1 MENTLLLFIIKFLK
15 YFFLILPIGSTYLNN
30 LLFPASYGR
39 SQMFSK
45 TSLHIH
51 MYTVL
56 IHLLQPNSMCLYLL
70 VCNVIGVVV
79 IAGLHINFVLKYI
92 ILIVAQQLSAALHS
106 FCFILIVIRISKLT
120 RVQKSIKH
128 YTPAKLNIHF
138 CALVAEIFER

>member
-1 MENTLLLFIIKFLK
+1 MYASVRVENTLLLFIIKFLK

-128 YTPAKLNIHF
+128 YKSN
-138 CALVAEIFER
+138 